1 MSDLVIRNYLIDTPI
16 DKILTQVK
24 NELTNGKLKSINK
37 KGGQV
42 RVTCPHHGEGKEH
55 NPDCYINAS
64 NDSELEYGY
73 CHCFA
78 CGFSGRLSKFIG
90 ECFDEDEKFGEDW
103 LIERFGNSL
112 TDKQVVLQDIDLLQ
126 KNETQ
131 YLDETILN
139 TMQSYHPYMDKRKL
153 SRKVCEMFKVKY
165 DPNTKS
171 LVFPVYDEYNKLY
184 MLTRR
189 SVENKTFIIDSDKEK
204 PVYLFNY
211 IKEKNI
217 REVCVCE
224 SQINALYLWSLGYP
238 AIALFGTGT
247 KHQYDILNSSSIKH
261 YFLCFD
267 GDDAGTKGIKRFIKN
282 IRKDV
287 FIDVCELPKGKDV
300 NDLSLDEFDSLSILD
315 YQDWSYVHEG
325 KNSKIN

>member
-1 MSDLVIRNYLIDTPI
+1 MSDLVIRNYVIDESI
-16 DKILTQVK
+16 EKILQQAK
-24 NELTNGKLKSINK
+24 KEITNGKLKSFAL
-37 KGGQV
+37 KGSQV
-42 RVTCPHHGEGKEH
+42 RVTCPHHGDGREN

-64 NDSELEYGY
+64 KDDELEYGY

-90 ECFDEDEKFGEDW
+90 ECFDYDESFGEEW
-103 LIERFGNSL
+103 LIARFGTSL
-112 TDKQVVLQDIDLLQ
+112 VDRELVFPDFDLSQ
-126 KNETQ
+126 KNETK
-131 YLDETILN
+131 YLDETILDK
-139 TMQSYHPYMDKRKL
+139 MQSYHPYMDKRKL

-165 DPNTKS
+165 EPSTKC

-189 SVENKTFIIDSDKEK
+189 SVESKKFIIDANKEK
-204 PVYLFNY
+204 PIYLFNF

-217 REVCVCE
+217 KEVCVCE

-247 KHQYDILNSSSIKH
+247 QHQYDLLNKSCINH

-267 GDDAGTKGIKRFIKN
+267 GDGAGTKGAKRFIKN
-282 IRKDV
+282 INKNV
-287 FIDVCELPKGKDV
+287 FIDVVKLPQGKDV
-300 NDLSLDEFDSLSILD
+300 NDLSLEEFEALD
-315 YQDWSYVHEG
+315 IKEYHDWLREVDGS
-325 KNSKIN
+325 N